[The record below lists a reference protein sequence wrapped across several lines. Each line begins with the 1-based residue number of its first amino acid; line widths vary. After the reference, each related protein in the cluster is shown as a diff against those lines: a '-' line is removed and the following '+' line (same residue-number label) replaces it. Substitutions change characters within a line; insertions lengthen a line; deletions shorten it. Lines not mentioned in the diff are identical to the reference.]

1 MFRRGLSRGAR
12 TAGGP
17 LFWARTVQLAL
28 LCAVTVA
35 MLGAGQSRFDRLGH
49 ELMCTCGC
57 GQILLECNHV
67 GCPNSTGEIADLHA
81 QMDAGASDTE
91 IFKFFTVKYGP
102 TVLAEPVR
110 GGFDDVAWIGP
121 FAFLLLGIALVLL
134 LLRYWKRRHD
144 RLGPA
149 LPDALIPDAEALRD
163 RIRNE
168 TNYGE

>member
-1 MFRRGLSRGAR
+1 MYKRA
-12 TAGGP
+12 A
-17 LFWARTVQLAL
+17 QLIL
-28 LCAVTVA
+28 VVVVA
-35 MLGAGQSRFDRLGH
+35 FTMLGASSPSSRFERLGH
-49 ELMCTCGC
+49 DLMCTCGC
-57 GQILLECNHV
+57 AEILLECNHV
-67 GCPNSTGEIADLHA
+67 GCTSSTAEIADLHA

-149 LPDALIPDAEALRD
+149 LPDAPIPDAEALRD

>member
-1 MFRRGLSRGAR
+1 MYKRA
-12 TAGGP
+12 A
-17 LFWARTVQLAL
+17 QLIL
-28 LCAVTVA
+28 VVVVA
-35 MLGAGQSRFDRLGH
+35 FTMLGASSPSSRFERLGH
-49 ELMCTCGC
+49 DLMCTCGC
-57 GQILLECNHV
+57 AEILLECNHV

-144 RLGPA
+144 HLGPA
-149 LPDALIPDAEALRD
+149 LPDAPIPDAEALRD

>member
-1 MFRRGLSRGAR
+1 MYKRA
-12 TAGGP
+12 A
-17 LFWARTVQLAL
+17 QLIL
-28 LCAVTVA
+28 VVVVA
-35 MLGAGQSRFDRLGH
+35 FTMLGASSPSSRFERLGH
-49 ELMCTCGC
+49 DLMCTCGC
-57 GQILLECNHV
+57 AEILLECNHV
-67 GCPNSTGEIADLHA
+67 GCTSSTAEIADLHA
-81 QMDAGASDTE
+81 QMDAGASDAE

-144 RLGPA
+144 RLGSS
-149 LPDALIPDAEALRD
+149 PDAPVPDAEALRE

-168 TNYGE
+168 TKYGE

>member
-1 MFRRGLSRGAR
+1 MYKRA
-12 TAGGP
+12 A
-17 LFWARTVQLAL
+17 QLIL
-28 LCAVTVA
+28 VVVVA
-35 MLGAGQSRFDRLGH
+35 FTMLGASSPSSRFERLGH
-49 ELMCTCGC
+49 DLMCTCGC
-57 GQILLECNHV
+57 AEILLECNHV

-144 RLGPA
+144 RLGPP
-149 LPDALIPDAEALRD
+149 LPDAPIPDAEALRD

>member
-1 MFRRGLSRGAR
+1 MYKRA
-12 TAGGP
+12 A
-17 LFWARTVQLAL
+17 QLIL
-28 LCAVTVA
+28 VVVVA
-35 MLGAGQSRFDRLGH
+35 FTMLGASSPSSRFERLGH
-49 ELMCTCGC
+49 DLMCTCGC
-57 GQILLECNHV
+57 AEILLECNHV

-149 LPDALIPDAEALRD
+149 LPDAPIPDAEALRD